1 MGAGLTVRR
10 VRYSLFLLVFFGGS
24 VPIVL
29 ATLVT
34 AWLGRDALVATVHSW
49 ARLHRFAARVFLG
62 IESRVEGTPPGTP
75 IFYAAKHQAMYETM
89 ELMLMLGDPVVV
101 IKKELSQ
108 IPVWGWAI
116 RRYGAIVV
124 DRDGSAAML
133 RQMMREAKIVLGS
146 GRSVLI
152 YPEGTRVGPGETPP
166 LRSGFAGL
174 YRVLGLPVVPIALNS
189 ADVLPRHGQWQPG
202 IVTFR
207 FGAPIPPKLPR
218 DEIEARVFAAINRG
232 DAGADA
238 G

>member
-1 MGAGLTVRR
+1 MVRHI
-10 VRYSLFLLVFFGGS
+10 RYLLFVVVFFGGS

-34 AWLGRDALVATVHSW
+34 AWMGRDALVATVHVW
-49 ARLHRFAARVFLG
+49 ARLHRFAARAFLG
-62 IESRVEGTPPGTP
+62 IESRVEGARPATPV
-75 IFYAAKHQAMYETM
+75 FFAAKHQAMYETL

-101 IKKELSQ
+101 IKKELSR

-116 RRYGAIVV
+116 RQYGAIVV
-124 DRDGSAAML
+124 DREGSAAML
-133 RQMMREAKIVLGS
+133 RQMMREARVALGN

-152 YPEGTRVGPGETPP
+152 YPEGTRVAPGATPP

-189 ADVLPRHGQWQPG
+189 GEVLPRRGQWRPG

-207 FGAPIPPKLPR
+207 FGAAIAPKLPR
-218 DEIEARVFAAINRG
+218 EDIEPRVHQAINQLDGGGGTMR
-232 DAGADA
+232 
-238 G
+238 